1 MIMAKEIPY
10 FKFFIGEW
18 ANGDITCESY
28 EAQGIFINICS
39 IYWAKLGKLT
49 ERYIRKKFK
58 SDEAINEL
66 IESNIIKI
74 EDGKVIINFLDEQL
88 QEDQLLRRV
97 KSAGGKKSAEKRK
110 KTKTSSTGVKDQLNT
125 SSSNNRIEENRIED
139 IKSDKVLKTFDITSF
154 ENLEMRLK
162 TNKAEIKKKLEEF
175 LEIEKITPTFKNKQI
190 GEILKHFRNWLNYN
204 KPKEITNKQTKAP
217 WIDK

>member
-1 MIMAKEIPY
+1 MAKEIPY

-49 ERYIRKKFK
+49 ESHIRKKFK

-66 IESNIIKI
+66 IEASIIKI

-97 KSAGGKKSAEKRK
+97 RSAGGKKSAEKRK
-110 KTKTSSTGVKDQLNT
+110 KIKTSSTGVKDQLNT

-162 TNKAEIKKKLEEF
+162 TSKAEIKKKLEEF